1 VNVSEA
7 VSTQVKTAL
16 LAPDVPLDLVDLLE
30 RRPVDPVDQRLRR
43 AADRALLDRV
53 EAPLVAGLAEP
64 VGRIEVLAVDP
75 RRGAQRAFERRA
87 AAREAPAA
95 APLARV
101 AAPDRLAK
109 DRAQVLA
116 DGEGPRRR
124 GAARIGGFDL

>member
-1 VNVSEA
+1 VNVSDG

-53 EAPLVAGLAEP
+53 EAPLIAGLAEL

-75 RRGAQRAFERRA
+75 RRGA
-87 AAREAPAA
+87 PACS
-95 APLARV
+95 PGV
-101 AAPDRLAK
+101 A
-109 DRAQVLA
+109 
-116 DGEGPRRR
+116 
-124 GAARIGGFDL
+124 